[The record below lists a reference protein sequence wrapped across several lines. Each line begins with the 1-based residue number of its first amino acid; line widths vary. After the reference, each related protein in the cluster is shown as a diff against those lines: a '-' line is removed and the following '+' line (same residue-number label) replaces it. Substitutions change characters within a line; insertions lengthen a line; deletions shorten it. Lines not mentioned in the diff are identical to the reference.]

1 MSQPWFQGFTFYQRW
16 YIKLQIYMLQA
27 AFVTDDLNHVL
38 SLSLRQQPCLVAG
51 SLLKE
56 LTMWLSSLW
65 CWLVMKLREWF
76 ISRCL
81 FKTDFCQN
89 WDTPGLLRAEWWCK
103 KVVLLL
109 TFISLFKTYLNR
121 YTVVVNVIL
130 KTLSNLCMPFFI
142 TEIS

>member
-56 LTMWLSSLW
+56 LTMWLSSL
-65 CWLVMKLREWF
+65 
-76 ISRCL
+76 
-81 FKTDFCQN
+81 
-89 WDTPGLLRAEWWCK
+89 
-103 KVVLLL
+103 
-109 TFISLFKTYLNR
+109 
-121 YTVVVNVIL
+121 
-130 KTLSNLCMPFFI
+130 
-142 TEIS
+142 